1 MKANNIACF
10 VSFVFLFLL
19 VSSCI
24 QTKTLPSEPD
34 EDVSRI
40 KAPIYCGTFSSY
52 ISYGKNN
59 QITYNDSV
67 TQLSNLI
74 FDSIVRTAFHKL
86 PRLEHP
92 FVKDTTDARLMST
105 DFVNIINQAV
115 KHESIKNYRVNE
127 VFYRLTEH
135 YNDERFLFLI
145 PTGYTRTALHLLESN
160 KKRQDSKSSLQI
172 IGEGIALASLSTTG
186 NINRVYFPTKQRIH
200 AQGSNCYVLIYNKS
214 KREMTFYRQQ
224 FFIGKNIYLMQR
236 KYLKKRAEYLL
247 KEYL

>member
-1 MKANNIACF
+1 MKANQNTSFI
-10 VSFVFLFLL
+10 SFVFLCLL
-19 VSSCI
+19 VASCI

-40 KAPIYCGTFSSY
+40 NAPIYCGTFSSY

-59 QITYNDSV
+59 KITFNDSI
-67 TQLSNLI
+67 THLSNLI
-74 FDSIVRTAFHKL
+74 FDSIVRSSFHKL
-86 PRLEHP
+86 PRLEHA
-92 FVKDTTDARLMST
+92 FVNDTADARLMST

-115 KHESIKNYRVNE
+115 KHESIKNYRVND

-135 YNDERFLFLI
+135 YNFERFLFLI
-145 PTGYTRTALHLLESN
+145 PTGYTRTALNLSQTN
-160 KKRQDSKSSLQI
+160 KIKQDYQTAFQI
-172 IGEGIALASLSTTG
+172 IGAGIALASLITTG
-186 NINRVYFPTKQRIH
+186 NINRIYFPTKQRIH

-214 KREMTFYRQQ
+214 KREITFYRQQ